1 MYGSGFISIF
11 NSFADWW
18 HLYLEIARALDIDPR
33 TDYIATSIAYSMV
46 RSTTPPLYTL
56 ERILMGRTAIIFGA
70 GPSIEKHIDYI
81 DRVSDDIEGI
91 FISAD
96 GATKALIERGL
107 LPHIIV
113 SDLDGDLDA
122 IRYSLARGSKLV
134 VHVHGDNINA
144 FTSFINDVGRW
155 YRDFIVTT
163 QVEPIYPIIN
173 FGGFTDGDRALALA
187 LALRAGK
194 VILAGMDFGNTIGR
208 YSKPWLKRNTPAT
221 PRKRVKLIFAYI
233 ITSRLSCLTTAPVYT
248 LSDSVPECVA
258 RVWL

>member
-46 RSTTPPLYTL
+46 RSTTPILHTL
-56 ERILMGRTAIIFGA
+56 ERMLMGRTAIIFGA

-81 DRVSDDIEGI
+81 DRVSGVDGCIL
-91 FISAD
+91 ISAD
-96 GATKALIERGL
+96 GATKALIERGF

-122 IRYSLARGSKLV
+122 IKCSLAKGSKMV
-134 VHVHGDNINA
+134 VHIHGDNIDA
-144 FTSFINDVGRW
+144 FASFIKDVGRW
-155 YRDFIVTT
+155 YRGFIVST

-194 VILAGMDFGNTIGR
+194 VVLAGMDFGNIIGR
-208 YSKPWLKRNTPAT
+208 YSKPWLNRDTLAT
-221 PRKRVKLIFAYI
+221 PRKRTKLMFAYI
-233 ITSRLSCLTTAPVYT
+233 ITSRLSCLTTTPIYT
-248 LSDSVPECVA
+248 LSDTVPECV
-258 RVWL
+258 VKLTL